1 MGVPFFR
8 GTGPRDAEQLRS
20 RFEREPLPD
29 DGSGHPPVPLTV
41 SIGIA
46 SQIPESPEA
55 LDTLL
60 TRADDAMSTAKRHG
74 RNKVVLAPSQRY

>member
-1 MGVPFFR
+1 M
-8 GTGPRDAEQLRS
+8 
-20 RFEREPLPD
+20 
-29 DGSGHPPVPLTV
+29 TV